1 MKKSRKLLCMLLA
14 LVMVVSLLPVMAF
27 AADEDIAAEEVVPAS
42 VEEISPETAGIIT
55 DVFAKLPNYLVVVK
69 TPWGTLAKGAQVVLY
84 NQNSNTIVA
93 SEVATYGVAVF
104 TKDQRLKAYTMSATW
119 TQKETGMTFKSAPRI
134 SVGKVLDMDVITVYP
149 TFSIGLKDT
158 DHDAY
163 ISGYLDGLVR
173 PNNTLTRAEAAQIIF
188 ELMTDESKAK
198 YDKKAGKTFIDVG
211 KDHWAYEAITMMTK
225 ANILVGMGDG
235 RFDPDA
241 VMTRE
246 QFATMIAQLF
256 MIKINQPI
264 AGFIFKDLNG
274 GFADKY
280 ISFLYAL
287 GILEGKGDNMF
298 GPKDS
303 LTRAQAITVVNKLIG
318 RLPGEGAT
326 SFGAVADQMKTWPD
340 NMDTTAWYYAAIQE
354 ATNSHDYTLDV
365 NFNTFGDL
373 KGDIFQ
379 NIKHPVTERW
389 TLIR

>member
-1 MKKSRKLLCMLLA
+1 MKLRKERNPVAHHSVAAYASCFCKYSSCACGCYDLC
-14 LVMVVSLLPVMAF
+14 
-27 AADEDIAAEEVVPAS
+27 
-42 VEEISPETAGIIT
+42 TCAGT
-55 DVFAKLPNYLVVVK
+55 
-69 TPWGTLAKGAQVVLY
+69 GLY
-84 NQNSNTIVA
+84 TSTSNA
-93 SEVATYGVAVF
+93 
-104 TKDQRLKAYTMSATW
+104 
-119 TQKETGMTFKSAPRI
+119 
-134 SVGKVLDMDVITVYP
+134 
-149 TFSIGLKDT
+149 
-158 DHDAY
+158 
-163 ISGYLDGLVR
+163 
-173 PNNTLTRAEAAQIIF
+173 
-188 ELMTDESKAK
+188 
-198 YDKKAGKTFIDVG
+198 
-211 KDHWAYEAITMMTK
+211 
-225 ANILVGMGDG
+225 
-235 RFDPDA
+235 
-241 VMTRE
+241 
-246 QFATMIAQLF
+246 
-256 MIKINQPI
+256 
-264 AGFIFKDLNG
+264 NG

>member
-1 MKKSRKLLCMLLA
+1 
-14 LVMVVSLLPVMAF
+14 
-27 AADEDIAAEEVVPAS
+27 
-42 VEEISPETAGIIT
+42 
-55 DVFAKLPNYLVVVK
+55 
-69 TPWGTLAKGAQVVLY
+69 
-84 NQNSNTIVA
+84 
-93 SEVATYGVAVF
+93 
-104 TKDQRLKAYTMSATW
+104 
-119 TQKETGMTFKSAPRI
+119 
-134 SVGKVLDMDVITVYP
+134 
-149 TFSIGLKDT
+149 
-158 DHDAY
+158 
-163 ISGYLDGLVR
+163 
-173 PNNTLTRAEAAQIIF
+173 
-188 ELMTDESKAK
+188 
-198 YDKKAGKTFIDVG
+198 
-211 KDHWAYEAITMMTK
+211 MMTK
-225 ANILVGMGDG
+225 ASVLVGVGDG

-256 MIKINQPI
+256 MIEINQPI
-264 AGFIFKDLNG
+264 GGFIFKDLNG

-280 ISFLYAL
+280 ISFLYML

-318 RLPGEGAT
+318 RLPGEGTT

>member
-1 MKKSRKLLCMLLA
+1 MKKSRKLLCLLLA

-55 DVFAKLPNYLVVVK
+55 DAFAKLPNYLVVVK
-69 TPWGTLAKGAQVVLY
+69 TPWGTLARGAQVVLY
-84 NQNSNTIVA
+84 NQNSDKIVA

-104 TKDQRLKAYTMSATW
+104 TKDQRMKAYTMSATW
-119 TQKETGMTFKSAPRI
+119 TQKETGMKFKSVPKI
-134 SVGKVLDMDVITVYP
+134 TVGKTLDMDVITVYP
-149 TFSIGLKDT
+149 AYRIGLKNT

-163 ISGYLDGLVR
+163 IAGYPDGLVG
-173 PNNTLTRAEAAQIIF
+173 PNYTLTRAEAAQIIYK
-188 ELMTDESKAK
+188 LMTDESKAQ
-198 YDKKAGKTFIDVG
+198 YAKKAGKTFIDVS
-211 KDHWAYEAITMMTK
+211 KDHWAYDAITMMTK
-225 ANILVGMGDG
+225 ASILVGMGDG
-235 RFDPDA
+235 RFAPDA

-256 MIKINQPI
+256 MIEVNQPI
-264 AGFIFKDLNG
+264 AGYIFKDLNG

-280 ISFLYAL
+280 ISVLYAL
-287 GILEGKGDNMF
+287 GIIDGKGNNMF

-303 LTRAQAITVVNKLIG
+303 LTRAQAIAIINKMIG
-318 RLPGEGAT
+318 RLPAST
-326 SFGAVADQMKTWPD
+326 SFGAVADQMKTRPD
-340 NMDTTAWYYAAIQE
+340 NMDTSAWYYAAVQE
-354 ATNSHDYTLDV
+354 ATNSHDYTLDI
-365 NFNTFGDL
+365 NFNTFEDL

>member
-1 MKKSRKLLCMLLA
+1 MKKSRKLLCLLLA

-27 AADEDIAAEEVVPAS
+27 AADEDIAAEETVPAS

-55 DVFAKLPNYLVVVK
+55 DAFAKLPNYLVVVK

-84 NQNSNTIVA
+84 NQNSDKIVA

-104 TKDQRLKAYTMSATW
+104 TKDQRMKAYTMSATW
-119 TQKETGMTFKSAPRI
+119 TQKETGMKFKSVPRI
-134 SVGKVLDMDVITVYP
+134 TVGKTLDMDVITVYP
-149 TFSIGLKDT
+149 AYRIGLKNT

-163 ISGYLDGLVR
+163 IAGYPDGLVG
-173 PNNTLTRAEAAQIIF
+173 PNRTLTRAEAAQIIYA
-188 ELMTDESKAK
+188 LMTDESKAQ
-198 YDKKAGKTFIDVG
+198 YAKKAGKTFVDVS
-211 KDHWAYEAITMMTK
+211 KDYWAYDAITMMTK
-225 ANILVGMGDG
+225 ASILVGMGDG
-235 RFDPDA
+235 RFAPNA

-256 MIKINQPI
+256 MIEVNQPI
-264 AGFIFKDLNG
+264 AGYIFKDLNG
-274 GFADKY
+274 NFADKY
-280 ISFLYAL
+280 ISLLYAL
-287 GILEGKGDNMF
+287 GIIDGKGDNMF

-303 LTRAQAITVVNKLIG
+303 LTRAQAIAIINKIIG
-318 RLPGEGAT
+318 RLPDNN

-340 NMDTTAWYYAAIQE
+340 NMDTSAWYYAAVQE